1 MGRRVLEG
9 KGNRSMKQAREHVRE
24 HVREQ
29 YRFYEEHRRLLAEH
43 QAEQDY
49 VKELEQDIKK
59 LEGKKGHK

>member
-1 MGRRVLEG
+1 
-9 KGNRSMKQAREHVRE
+9 MKQARE

-49 VKELEQDIKK
+49 VKELEQNIKK
-59 LEGKKGHK
+59 LENKKGHKPSSNPGR